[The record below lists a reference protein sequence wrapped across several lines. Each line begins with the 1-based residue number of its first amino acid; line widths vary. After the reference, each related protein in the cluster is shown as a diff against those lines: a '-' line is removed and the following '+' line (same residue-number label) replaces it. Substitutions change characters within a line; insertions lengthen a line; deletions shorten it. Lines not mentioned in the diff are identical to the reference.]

1 MGRGGAGNT
10 LAASDLDQSEV
21 NTNVK
26 VLNKQGNDDKNRG
39 HSGRG
44 GAGNWRQGAEEE
56 RLMAE
61 EREREERKTVDE
73 KVKRDVEAGLPRP
86 PKAYAG
92 PEPSYNGD

>member
-1 MGRGGAGNT
+1 MTIKTVATVGAAG
-10 LAASDLDQSEV
+10 QV
-21 NTNVK
+21 I
-26 VLNKQGNDDKNRG
+26 GDKER
-39 HSGRG
+39 R
-44 GAGNWRQGAEEE
+44 